1 MARGSIRRRPWL
13 LVVAAL
19 LALTGSLAPLPSQP
33 SAAAADE
40 GLTLSAST
48 TYTLQPKKHV
58 VRVVTDLTATNN
70 KADTTSGGIVTRY
83 FYQGARLAIQAEA
96 RNLRATAG
104 GARLTAT
111 VKPADGY
118 AILEVRFRSGLFYQ
132 QVLKIR
138 VTFDLPGGAP
148 RSKSDIRVGTAFATF
163 IAWAFGDS
171 GSVRIVVPAGFE
183 AETTGAELKR
193 AASGGATVFSATGI
207 SDVGAWYA
215 VVNADR
221 KAGLTDDRIDLP
233 GGEHFIIRA
242 WPEDA
247 EWRKQVSALLRDGMP
262 ELVTLIGL
270 DWPVA
275 ADLDVFEVH
284 TPLLEGYAGV
294 FFENQ
299 DKIEISEDLD
309 DLTILHEASHAWF
322 NGDLFS
328 GRWLSEGFADTYA
341 ARALDALGDGG
352 WVPDKVSPTD
362 AAAVP
367 LADWVHPGRITDT
380 DTSARETYGYEASW
394 TVIRSLVSEIGI
406 DGMQAVLQ
414 AAKNHQ
420 IAYVGAV
427 EPEKVGGPVDWQRF
441 LDLLEEAGGSTTADD
456 VFRRWVVAAADR
468 ELLDVRAAA
477 RTAYHGLAATGG
489 DWLPPAY
496 VRIPMSSWDFAEAE
510 RRIPTAAAVL
520 TSRDQIV
527 AVLAPSGIDAPT
539 GLRTAY
545 ESATTGMDAAQAT
558 ADAELVAARAL
569 VAATT
574 AADAPRDTLVTIGL
588 IGATPDADLAAA
600 LTAFQSGVP
609 DAAGRAQAVTTL
621 FDGAAAVGQGRI
633 ALGLGGLVIVA
644 VLLIAAVIV
653 ARRRRT
659 ALRPVAD
666 GPISYATLPDQ
677 PAGIAP
683 TAADEPAAQP
693 ADRPPDE
700 PAEPVE
706 SAESAELPSDTPS
719 DRPPDPPGERDSA
732 P

>member
-1 MARGSIRRRPWL
+1 MARGSIRRRSWL
-13 LVVAAL
+13 LVAAAL
-19 LALTGSLAPLPSQP
+19 LALTGTLAPLATQP
-33 SAAAADE
+33 TAAAVGDALSVSAA
-40 GLTLSAST
+40 T
-48 TYTLQPKKHV
+48 TYTLQPTKHV

-70 KADTTSGGIVTRY
+70 KPDTTSGGIVTRW

-96 RNLRATAG
+96 RNLVATAG
-104 GARLTAT
+104 GSRLTAT

-118 AILEVRFRSGLFYQ
+118 AILEVRFRSGLYYH

-183 AETTGAELKR
+183 AETTGAVLKR
-193 AASGGATVFSATGI
+193 AASGGATVFTATGI

-221 KAGLTDDRIDLP
+221 KAGLTNDRIDLP
-233 GGEHFIIRA
+233 GGEHVVIRA

-247 EWRKQVSALLRDGMP
+247 EWRKRVSALLKNGLP
-262 ELVTLIGL
+262 ELVQLIGL

-275 ADLDVFEVH
+275 ADVAVFEVH

-328 GRWLSEGFADTYA
+328 GRWLNEGFADTYA

-367 LADWVHPGRITDT
+367 LADWTHPGRINDT
-380 DTSARETYGYEASW
+380 DTGARETYGYEASW

-406 DGMQAVLQ
+406 DGMQAVIQ
-414 AAKNHQ
+414 AARDHQ

-456 VFRRWVVAAADR
+456 LFRRWVVAAADR

-477 RTAYHGLAATGG
+477 RTAYEGLAAAGG
-489 DWLPPAY
+489 DWLPPAF
-496 VRIPMSSWDFAEAE
+496 VRVPMSSWDFSEAE
-510 RRIPTAAAVL
+510 RRIPKAAAVL
-520 TSRDQIV
+520 ASRDQIV
-527 AVLAPSGIDAPT
+527 AVLATSGIDAPT
-539 GLRTAY
+539 DLRMAY

-558 ADAELVAARAL
+558 ADAELIAARAL
-569 VAATT
+569 VAARA
-574 AADAPRDTLVTIGL
+574 AADAPRDALVTIGL
-588 IGATPDADLAAA
+588 IGATPDADIAAA
-600 LTAFQSGVP
+600 LTAFQSGAP
-609 DAAGRAQAVTTL
+609 DAAQRAQQVTAL
-621 FDGAAAVGQGRI
+621 IGGSAGVGQGRI
-633 ALGLGGLVIVA
+633 ALGLGGLVVVA
-644 VLLIAAVIV
+644 VLLFVAAVLV
-653 ARRRRT
+653 RRRR
-659 ALRPVAD
+659 APLRSVAD
-666 GPISYATLPDQ
+666 GPVSYATLPDQ
-677 PAGIAP
+677 PAGSAP
-683 TAADEPAAQP
+683 TAADQP
-693 ADRPPDE
+693 ANWPQD
-700 PAEPVE
+700 E
-706 SAESAELPSDTPS
+706 SAESAESDEPPADTS
-719 DRPPDPPGERDSA
+719 SERPPDPPEERDSA